1 MNYKDIKKLVKLL
14 KEEDLSVLSISDK
27 DTHIHIERDR
37 LQANNHGDTQVI
49 STSKEEQG
57 EKSNLVEITASQLGT
72 FYSNKEENSDETFV
86 KVGDEISTG
95 DQIGFIEAMKVFND
109 VTSDVSGT
117 VEEIVVNNGD
127 TVEYGETLMLI
138 SLEEA

>member
-86 KVGDEISTG
+86 KRSEERRVGKERR
-95 DQIGFIEAMKVFND
+95 
-109 VTSDVSGT
+109 
-117 VEEIVVNNGD
+117 
-127 TVEYGETLMLI
+127 
-138 SLEEA
+138 

>member
-37 LQANNHGDTQVI
+37 LQANNQGDTPTI
-49 STSKEEQG
+49 STSNEDKS

-86 KVGDEISTG
+86 KVGDEISKG